1 MQKYFK
7 ETFKA
12 LTAAVIVF
20 AAMELFWPG
29 MVIAYLNLNLVL
41 IFWFLN
47 SIIILVL
54 DNKKS

>member
-1 MQKYFK
+1 MEEYFK
-7 ETFKA
+7 EIFKA
-12 LTAAVIVF
+12 LTVALAIF

-47 SIIILVL
+47 SIILL
-54 DNKKS
+54 LLKDKD